1 MVAGP
6 TLEATLKLVSDKYGE
21 KVLELQTVRG
31 STIDDLT
38 VLRYIAMTSCTS
50 WLHVYGAMCVLSFA
64 GIGIT

>member
-1 MVAGP
+1 MVTGP

-38 VLRYIAMTSCTS
+38 VLRYIAMT
-50 WLHVYGAMCVLSFA
+50 
-64 GIGIT
+64 